1 MSQNYSMS
9 KGLNSTNTA
18 SNAYIAQSDLMKDQR
33 GNIRGEMKRNESKSS
48 SNFQHDQIKKQQN
61 RLMRLNNDNYVLDS
75 PDIGQRKVNNKA
87 GVTLAPMNHP
97 HIAAGRSSMMS
108 INGPDQE

>member
-1 MSQNYSMS
+1 
-9 KGLNSTNTA
+9 
-18 SNAYIAQSDLMKDQR
+18 
-33 GNIRGEMKRNESKSS
+33 
-48 SNFQHDQIKKQQN
+48 
-61 RLMRLNNDNYVLDS
+61 MRLNNDNYVLDS

-108 INGPDQE
+108 INGPDAE

>member
-1 MSQNYSMS
+1 
-9 KGLNSTNTA
+9 
-18 SNAYIAQSDLMKDQR
+18 MKDAR
-33 GNIRGEMKRNESKSS
+33 GGVNNLRHEMKRNESKSS
-48 SNFQHDQIKKQQN
+48 ANFQKEQIRQQQT

-87 GVTLAPMNHP
+87 GVQLAPMNHQP

-108 INGPDQE
+108 INGDNEQADGTESHPILRV